1 MVGCESYLAY
11 TIHVRTRCT
20 PEKCFCLSALSLQSS
35 ACLSVF
41 SDDVFSGQ
49 DVLFQ
54 CLGESLLDNAFMG
67 YNACIFAYGQT
78 GKISKH
84 HNQAPLVILLFIN
97 IVIRTVYSRFYCSS
111 VFNTRLYKASVEC

>member
-1 MVGCESYLAY
+1 MVQYIVEQNNVRGINSSAVCVICIESEQNGHLHHLLWAVSLILHTRY

-78 GKISKH
+78 GKI
-84 HNQAPLVILLFIN
+84 
-97 IVIRTVYSRFYCSS
+97 
-111 VFNTRLYKASVEC
+111 